1 MRSVHVARDI
11 TQHIEMEDQLKYA
24 LDTKIK
30 LLEELKCFN
39 KEPEQ
44 FAYMTSHDLQEPLRM
59 VSNFLMLLEI
69 RYKGKFDL
77 MPMNSYTMRRLCPAY
92 AAVDQRSFS
101 LFKSHQPS

>member
-30 LLEELKCFN
+30 LLEELKCSN

-69 RYKGKFDL
+69 RYKGKFDD
-77 MPMNSYTMRRLCPAY
+77 NADEFIYY
-92 AAVDQRSFS
+92 ALIV
-101 LFKSHQPS
+101 PSVCSS